1 MPLTNSLKVV
11 DPIAKITG
19 SVTIDPIVKIILVE
33 VVKGNLL
40 VVILIK
46 EDLVLDFK

>member
-1 MPLTNSLKVV
+1 MV
-11 DPIAKITG
+11 DPIAEITG
-19 SVTIDPIVKIILVE
+19 LVIINPIVKIIE

-46 EDLVLDFK
+46 EDLVLDSK